1 MQTYTTTTTH
11 THTPTLA
18 SKHTKTHIHVHIHT
32 LSANSHT
39 QIDTHAQGIRTNTDY
54 HASTY
59 TSKRKYLEK
68 ELNNTLSKTK
78 PYHNTPSLVLRSTLQ
93 ICLKLM
99 HALLLLEHAI
109 VQHQILCILYG

>member
-11 THTPTLA
+11 TYTHPSEQTHQDTHTY
-18 SKHTKTHIHVHIHT
+18 IHT